1 MEEKNPLYKVEP
13 KFNFIYEMFMPTG
26 KKIRNTLV
34 ILILIII
41 CYFFLNIAL
50 SPSSSDINAKMVQET
65 NIDMY
70 SIFNNISIVIIS
82 IITIKLII
90 HFVIQ
95 ILQYNSIKY
104 TFYEDHLEYEDTFLN
119 QHKKTLKYSNIRE
132 IEIRRTIWDR
142 MNGYGIIIIYS
153 NAEKSSSN
161 GLILYSIKDPQKT
174 YNRIDEIVN
183 AKAVTDKEDIMN
195 TPNINPIAKAV
206 EIEEDSFKQS
216 LDNKE

>member
-1 MEEKNPLYKVEP
+1 MEEKTPLYKVEP

-26 KKIRNTLV
+26 KKIRNTLIV
-34 ILILIII
+34 LILVVVS
-41 CYFFLNIAL
+41 YFFLNIAL
-50 SPSSSDINAKMVQET
+50 NSSDINTQIIQET

-70 SIFNNISIVIIS
+70 SIFNNISIFIIA
-82 IITIKLII
+82 IIIIKLII

-119 QHKKTLKYSNIRE
+119 QHKKTLRYSNIRE

-183 AKAVTDKEDIMN
+183 AKSVTDKEDIMN

-206 EIEEDSFKQS
+206 EVEEDSFKQS